1 MSASLAR
8 SFACTRSDASPLSST
23 SSRKRITPLRPKRA
37 FEGVSLAFERSGG
50 CRRVSSPF
58 ASRTLRTRAVASGGY
73 GEVESEPSEPST
85 SGTTWFERFLKLP
98 SDGSAI
104 WDAPWGLKTTVS
116 VMVVWFCLFFIVG
129 NAVFPFVA
137 GALGFDSTNFTQR
150 GLAVYSFCLDIAQM
164 FMTGFVLRQSLRA
177 FTPLGASWFPVRW
190 FEDKKHVRDVLLAC
204 AAFPIVVWLHGIS
217 VTALETTGL
226 LVFDDAITTGWE
238 QSMRSDDLLSKA
250 FYVLLASVAA
260 PVWEEL
266 IFRGF
271 FFSALSAV
279 ISVKRAMIVSSVV
292 FAVAHL
298 SLEQFLPLTFL
309 GCLHCVVFVRT
320 RNLLAPALVHSA
332 WNASVLAGDFLPP
345 LTDVLRAVFSAPLP

>member
-8 SFACTRSDASPLSST
+8 SFARTRSDASPLSLT

-104 WDAPWGLKTTVS
+104 WDAPWGVKTTVS

-177 FTPLGASWFPVRW
+177 
-190 FEDKKHVRDVLLAC
+190 
-204 AAFPIVVWLHGIS
+204 
-217 VTALETTGL
+217 
-226 LVFDDAITTGWE
+226 
-238 QSMRSDDLLSKA
+238 MRSDDLLSKA

-279 ISVKRAMIVSSVV
+279 ISVKRAMIISSVV

-345 LTDVLRAVFSAPLP
+345 LTDVLRAIFARTPSNGHARWTAHS